1 MLLHFC
7 SSSSFGK
14 LLFPVCMPWRKFSV
28 LVPKGVCSEYPHLSS
43 QCAWLR
49 KRQRLNQHIQN
60 ILWNSRI
67 CSRKE
72 KLFFIGVAKLVI
84 CTKRAAGS
92 YLKTETV
99 NKAIGTLPQAQDW
112 SQDPFTGFPF
122 FSPSSWT
129 HMAWILLFYLKFWP
143 FVHYDF
149 FCIHF
154 FKYTIKILLFIAPKM
169 SGSLSW
175 PWSTLFIFNLSSI
188 WILFCSENVSHISW
202 WETEPNF
209 ICKQKMPAT
218 SRVDTVGWFTPHPFW
233 WAYIFSSFILE
244 PEKLKNSSPIFS
256 CDYWADA

>member
-84 CTKRAAGS
+84 CTKRVAGS

-99 NKAIGTLPQAQDW
+99 NKAIGTLPQAQD
-112 SQDPFTGFPF
+112 
-122 FSPSSWT
+122 
-129 HMAWILLFYLKFWP
+129 
-143 FVHYDF
+143 
-149 FCIHF
+149 
-154 FKYTIKILLFIAPKM
+154 
-169 SGSLSW
+169 
-175 PWSTLFIFNLSSI
+175 
-188 WILFCSENVSHISW
+188 
-202 WETEPNF
+202 
-209 ICKQKMPAT
+209 
-218 SRVDTVGWFTPHPFW
+218 
-233 WAYIFSSFILE
+233 
-244 PEKLKNSSPIFS
+244 
-256 CDYWADA
+256 